1 MNIKAFWLSIG
12 LVVLS
17 FIGGFFLANALNKS
31 ELETLRAENNRLK
44 NSQTNSN
51 QNDSEATL
59 SDEEIQK
66 RIAEADRNPN
76 NLQAQKNLGLA
87 LYKYAS
93 IKKDTKLLDEVA
105 RLLNRAYEKNPAD
118 KDVTVTLGNL
128 YFDKGFYEKDNESL
142 KKAREFYG
150 KILEQTPNDFEVR
163 TDNGLTY
170 FLQNPPENE
179 KAIAEFEKSLKEN
192 PKHEKSLQFLIQ
204 ALLKQGKTQEAE
216 NYLAKLK
223 EINPTTPS
231 IAEIQKQIAQ

>member
-51 QNDSEATL
+51 QNYSEATL